1 VNRSGL
7 ITGVLLLCLV
17 WAAPAQADVLVNA
30 PEQSIACG
38 GQIKTGVW
46 YQSYSGGPR
55 GATITI
61 KSIGGQT
68 LNRRR
73 VVAQTVWRYFYYTPR
88 CGHRYRVQYLVPG
101 GKANFVVR
109 VRS

>member
-1 VNRSGL
+1 MRRSGL
-7 ITGVLLLCLV
+7 IAAALLVSLGS
-17 WAAPAQADVLVNA
+17 AAPAQADVLVNA
-30 PEQSIACG
+30 PSQSIACG

-61 KSIGGQT
+61 RSIGGQT

-73 VVAQTVWRYFYYTPR
+73 VVAQDVWRYFYYTPR
-88 CGHRYRVQYLVPG
+88 CGRRYRVQYLVPG
-101 GKANFVVR
+101 GKVNFVVR
-109 VRS
+109 VRR